1 METETGFA
9 EINGAKIYYEVA
21 GDGLPLV
28 MIHAGIADSR
38 MWDDQFAAFAPDY
51 RVVRYDQRGF
61 GKSEPAPGKF
71 SRHENLH
78 GLLKHLNI
86 ERAILMGC
94 SMGGSAAIDFALEYP
109 QMTAGL
115 ILVGAGL
122 SGFEWADWVQP
133 EPEIEAQAAFEAGD
147 YEKAAE
153 IEAEMWVAGV
163 GRTAA
168 DVDQAVLDK
177 VREMNLVALCYE
189 ALKLRETQYL
199 DPPAFPCLGEIRVPT
214 LVIVGE
220 NDWPDI
226 FAIADA
232 LTEKISGAQ
241 KIIMPGTAHVPNM
254 EKPAEFNQ
262 HVRTFLNGLNPA

>member
-1 METETGFA
+1 
-9 EINGAKIYYEVA
+9 
-21 GDGLPLV
+21 
-28 MIHAGIADSR
+28 
-38 MWDDQFAAFAPDY
+38 
-51 RVVRYDQRGF
+51 
-61 GKSEPAPGKF
+61 
-71 SRHENLH
+71 
-78 GLLKHLNI
+78 
-86 ERAILMGC
+86 
-94 SMGGSAAIDFALEYP
+94 
-109 QMTAGL
+109 L

-177 VREMNLVALCYE
+177 VREMNLVALRYE

-199 DPPAFPCLGEIRVPT
+199 DPPAFPRLGEIRVPT